1 MSYKYHINQTTLKIL
16 SLFRSNYKTAFYLR
30 EIARQIQVDAKAVSI
45 QLKRLEEANIITS
58 ILKGKNKEYSLKL
71 GNYLS
76 LYYLVLAEAYTTIDY
91 LDRNFDVKKLVSET
105 ADNLGKTAI
114 LFGSF
119 AKGNMTQESD
129 IDIIIIDDKKPDL
142 RAFKEVGSL
151 LSRQISIKF
160 MTEQQFSNGLI
171 LNDPLIM
178 EVVANHIILK
188 GIDNLCNMLWR
199 YYAK

>member
-1 MSYKYHINQTTLKIL
+1 MSYKYHVNQTTLKIL

-30 EIARQIQVDAKAVSI
+30 QIARQIQVDAKAVSL
-45 QLKRLEEANIITS
+45 QLNRLEEANIIIS
-58 ILKGKNKEYSLKL
+58 IPKGKNKEYSLKL

-142 RAFKEVGSL
+142 SAFKEVGSL
-151 LSRQISIKF
+151 LSREISIKF
-160 MTEQQFSNGLI
+160 MSEQQFSNGLI
-171 LNDPLIM
+171 RKDPLIL

-188 GIDNLCNMLWR
+188 GIDKLCNILWR